1 MKTIT
6 FNGKNIA
13 VDPLNDR
20 VISIFFTKNRK
31 KPNSIWLL
39 YSRKENG
46 RILFYYR
53 ILREDGS
60 ETFEIAHLFK

>member
-1 MKTIT
+1 MIEITI
-6 FNGKNIA
+6 NGKNIA

-39 YSRKENG
+39 YSRKENKK
-46 RILFYYR
+46 ILFYYR
-53 ILREDGS
+53 ILHDDGS
-60 ETFEIAHLFK
+60 ETLEIAHLPK

>member
-1 MKTIT
+1 MIEITI
-6 FNGKNIA
+6 NGKNIV

-53 ILREDGS
+53 ILHDDGS
-60 ETFEIAHLFK
+60 ETLEIAHLPK

>member
-1 MKTIT
+1 MIEIT
-6 FNGKNIA
+6 FNGKNIT

-31 KPNSIWLL
+31 NPNSIWLL
-39 YSRKENG
+39 HLRKENG
-46 RILFYYR
+46 KTFFYYH
-53 ILREDGS
+53 ILHENGS